1 MDGGRADIS
10 GFWREWKEAGILL
23 LNPPPGNLLQIT
35 PSQSSPADAISCPY
49 RKLPVK
55 KPKFSERKSLCSPI
69 SREECGEIVGIC
81 LVFVRKMIGYLL
93 KISYNSVKSGEFLLE
108 NLQKVEEKRK
118 NQVDI

>member
-1 MDGGRADIS
+1 MAR
-10 GFWREWKEAGILL
+10 ILL
-23 LNPPPGNLLQIT
+23 LNPTPGNLLQII
-35 PSQSSPADAISCPY
+35 PSQAPPTDAISCPY

-108 NLQKVEEKRK
+108 NLQKAEEKRQK
-118 NQVDI
+118 LVDI